1 MGSFIFLPS
10 LVPEIFNFEEAIIHK
25 ISNTPHVYAY
35 NIFPALWMQIETT
48 FVFIF
53 RWSRDVIDGIRLA
66 DTENP
71 GVKKKK
77 SSNRKWILIDIRK
90 GIRQIQRRDLYLLIY
105 QGASKKSKKI
115 GIKTW
120 KQFFKSI
127 SLHNGGDSDVAL
139 FRRERQK
146 YWEPV
151 KKTRKLRRRIIHFP
165 HAIL

>member
-25 ISNTPHVYAY
+25 ISNTPHVYPY

-71 GVKKKK
+71 GVKKKRNQATE
-77 SSNRKWILIDIRK
+77 SE
-90 GIRQIQRRDLYLLIY
+90 
-105 QGASKKSKKI
+105 
-115 GIKTW
+115 
-120 KQFFKSI
+120 F
-127 SLHNGGDSDVAL
+127 
-139 FRRERQK
+139 
-146 YWEPV
+146 
-151 KKTRKLRRRIIHFP
+151 
-165 HAIL
+165 